1 MKNLEGEREYLAAA
15 RQKYTNAM
23 KGVILRLL
31 GIQWDVEED
40 MRELAK
46 EYEKHFPLTALL
58 LYAQPGYGKSPRGL
72 YWAWRMRAIYK
83 TQKDGRVMKLPIKTH
98 LAGGLTTSRIFHVSR
113 RSALTLKYL
122 DIGRRASALNE
133 RRKAV
138 VKALASISKMMGA
151 SYTPVI
157 GLPGEQGGGDSPSLL
172 RDAYRDRV
180 TPEFS
185 LACECGLGLAEALA
199 GAELGLRVLSLGS
212 LAKPADARFTMVFSS
227 KRPPWGVGRASWEVL
242 VGGRMHYRHKLT
254 KTEMRTWNLGVKER
268 EGVMALERE
277 RRVLE
282 RARRKHLGR
291 FHRMMQ
297 LGKEIT
303 DMDEKRSA

>member
-1 MKNLEGEREYLAAA
+1 MESGRWRAWQWIAADA
-15 RQKYTNAM
+15 YCEIP
-23 KGVILRLL
+23 GVRDDLDR
-31 GIQWDVEED
+31 WNT
-40 MRELAK
+40 ELAK
-46 EYEKHFPLTALL
+46 EYEKHFPLTALR

-83 TQKDGRVMKLPIKTH
+83 TQKDGRVRKLPIKNH
-98 LAGGLTTSRIFHVSR
+98 LAGGLTPSRIFHVSR
-113 RSALTLKYL
+113 ESALTLKYL
-122 DIGRRASALNE
+122 GIGRRASALNE

-157 GLPGEQGGGDSPSLL
+157 GLPEDQGGGDSPSLL
-172 RDAYRDRV
+172 REAYRDRV
-180 TPEFS
+180 SQGFA

-199 GAELGLRVLSLGS
+199 GAELGLRALSLRS
-212 LAKPADARFTMVFSS
+212 QAKPADARFTMVFSS

-242 VGGRMHYRHKLT
+242 VGGRMHYRQKLS

-282 RARRKHLGR
+282 RARRKHLSR
-291 FHRMMQ
+291 FHRVML
-297 LGKEIT
+297 LGKDIASME
-303 DMDEKRSA
+303 EKLSA